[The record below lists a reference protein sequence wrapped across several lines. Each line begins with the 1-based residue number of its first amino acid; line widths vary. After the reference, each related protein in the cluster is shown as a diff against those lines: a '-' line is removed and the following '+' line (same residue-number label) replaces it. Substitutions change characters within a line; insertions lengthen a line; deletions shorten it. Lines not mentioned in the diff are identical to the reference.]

1 MINHQKD
8 QSSEDEH
15 EDHESVGEWSNLL
28 FEALDTHGRGEVLL
42 SDISAVFNR
51 TGFHKDDPRLAPFH
65 DQFDHLVDSNCEV
78 VNRAQFEEL
87 TNLAGLLFSNALR
100 GQLAIPDFSAFGTEI
115 DDMYHAALDNISGA
129 QADYIPPLK
138 EINPDQLG
146 VAVVTVDGQVY
157 MQGDAEIDFSIQSTC
172 KPFNYCFAVEEL
184 GADKVHKHIGSE
196 PSGRPFNAQALQPDS
211 RPHNPMINAGAIMSA
226 ALIHSGMPVHRR
238 LEHVRAFWSKLTGG
252 SSPRFNAWMA
262 KEEGRTG
269 DNNRALAY
277 MMKARHVFPKGED
290 ASDHE
295 IRDALELYFSTCS
308 LEMNCR
314 EMALAAA
321 TLANGGVCPTTQE
334 RVFASSTVRHCLSLM
349 QMCGMYDYSGEFCF
363 KIGVPAKSGVGGSV
377 ILAVPGLMGICIWS
391 PRLDHIGNSVR
402 GVDIA
407 TRLTERYALH
417 LYDGISAQR
426 DRLDPRVPPIQA
438 EAVRRNR
445 AIWAAS
451 TNDVWTLRQ
460 LYEAGS
466 DFNLGDYDH
475 RTPLHIAA
483 AEGHIEAAQ
492 FLLDHNAQVNPQ
504 DRWGQTP
511 ADDAFRG
518 SFHDILSL
526 LQTHG
531 STNLGDA
538 VLPDEVAVSHYIC
551 GDPDLTA
558 ELIWSAYLGDL
569 VNLQRLFALGHPLNL
584 CDYDGRT
591 PLHLAAAEGHEEI
604 CAFLISH
611 GHSHHMTDRWGSTPT
626 DDAQRHGYKID
637 ILLESTSSK

>member
-1 MINHQKD
+1 M
-8 QSSEDEH
+8 
-15 EDHESVGEWSNLL
+15 
-28 FEALDTHGRGEVLL
+28 
-42 SDISAVFNR
+42 
-51 TGFHKDDPRLAPFH
+51 
-65 DQFDHLVDSNCEV
+65 
-78 VNRAQFEEL
+78 
-87 TNLAGLLFSNALR
+87 LFSNALR
-100 GQLAIPDFSAFGTEI
+100 GQLAIPDFSAFGASIDEI
-115 DDMYHAALDNISGA
+115 YQAALENTSGA
-129 QADYIPPLK
+129 QADYIPPLQ
-138 EINPDQLG
+138 EVNPDQLG
-146 VAVVTVDGQVY
+146 ISVITVDGQTHL
-157 MQGDAEIDFSIQSTC
+157 QGDAEVDFSIQSTC

-226 ALIHSGMPVHRR
+226 ALIRSEMPVHRR
-238 LEHVRAFWSKLTGG
+238 LQHVRAFWSKLTGG
-252 SSPRFNAWMA
+252 SRPRFNAWMA

-295 IRDALELYFSTCS
+295 IRDALELYFSACS
-308 LEMNCR
+308 LEMNCK

-349 QMCGMYDYSGEFCF
+349 QMCGMYDYSGEFCL
-363 KIGVPAKSGVGGSV
+363 KIGVPAKSGVGGAV
-377 ILAVPGLMGICIWS
+377 ILVVPGLMGVCIWS

-402 GVDIA
+402 GVEIA

-460 LYEAGS
+460 LFEAGF

-483 AEGHIEAAQ
+483 AEGHLEATR
-492 FLLDHNAQVNPQ
+492 FLLDHKAQVNPR

-511 ADDAFRG
+511 MNDALRGDDQEL
-518 SFHDILSL
+518 LSL
-526 LQTHG
+526 LKAHG
-531 STNLGDA
+531 GEPSE
-538 VLPDEVAVSHYIC
+538 DEISSASEQLAPYVS

-558 ELIWSAYLGDL
+558 ELIWSAYHGDL
-569 VNLQRLFALGHPLNL
+569 VNLQRLFALGHPVDL

-591 PLHLAAAEGHEEI
+591 PLHLAAAEGHREV
-604 CAFLISH
+604 CAFLIRH
-611 GHSHHMTDRWGSTPT
+611 GHARDARDRWGSTPQA
-626 DDAQRHGYKID
+626 DAQRHHHD
-637 ILLESTSSK
+637 VDALFTL

>member
-1 MINHQKD
+1 MRESQRDPSSHTENRDED
-8 QSSEDEH
+8 QGQNTG
-15 EDHESVGEWSNLL
+15 GEWSHLL
-28 FEALDTHGRGEVLL
+28 FDALDVYGRGEVKLA
-42 SDISAVFNR
+42 DISATLTRN
-51 TGFHKDDPRLAPFH
+51 GLHADDPRLAPIH
-65 DQFDHLVDSNCEV
+65 EQ
-78 VNRAQFEEL
+78 VNRLLSSGQNTVDRAGFEEL
-87 TNLAGLLFSNALR
+87 ANLAGLLFNNALR
-100 GQLAIPDFSAFGTEI
+100 GQLAIPDFHTFGATV
-115 DDMYHAALDNISGA
+115 DDMYHAALENTGGA

-138 EINPDQLG
+138 EVNPDQLG
-146 VAVVTVDGQVY
+146 VAVITVDGQVY
-157 MQGDAEIDFSIQSTC
+157 LQGDAEVDFSIQSTC

-184 GADKVHKHIGSE
+184 GADKVHQHIGSE

-226 ALIHSGMPVHRR
+226 ALVRSGMPVHRR
-238 LEHVRAFWSKLTGG
+238 LEHIRAFWSKLTGG

-295 IRDALELYFSTCS
+295 IRDALELYFSACS
-308 LEMNCR
+308 LELNCR

-334 RVFASSTVRHCLSLM
+334 RVFASSTVRNCLSLM

-363 KIGVPAKSGVGGSV
+363 KIGVPAKSGVGGAV

-402 GVDIA
+402 GVEIA
-407 TRLTERYALH
+407 TRLTERYTLH
-417 LYDGISAQR
+417 LYDGITAQR
-426 DRLDPRVPPIQA
+426 DRLDPRVPSIQA

-483 AEGHIEAAQ
+483 AEGHLEASE
-492 FLLDHNAQVNPQ
+492 FLIDHGAQVNPK

-511 ADDAFRG
+511 ANDAARG
-518 SFHDILSL
+518 EYHSVLKL
-526 LQTHG
+526 LQSHG
-531 STNLGDA
+531 AELNDSDS
-538 VLPDEVAVSHYIC
+538 PDETHHSTYTS

-569 VNLQRLFALGHPLNL
+569 VNLQRLFALGHPVDL

-591 PLHLAAAEGHEEI
+591 PLHLAAAQGHEEI
-604 CAFLISH
+604 CAFLIAH
-611 GHSHHMTDRWGSTPT
+611 GHDHSLTDRWGSTPA
-626 DDAQRHGYKID
+626 DDALRHGHT
-637 ILLESTSSK
+637 LGFFSE